1 MTEITGVVTGG
12 VDAHADS
19 HEAAA
24 LDEQGRLLG
33 GRAFPATAA
42 GYEELLAWLEG
53 FGEVGLV
60 GVESTGAYAAGLA
73 RFLCSRGV
81 RLVEVNRPHAQT
93 RRRRGK
99 SDPVDAEAAA
109 RKALAG
115 EALAVPKQTD
125 GIVESIRQL
134 RVAREGAVKARTAA
148 LNQLQS
154 LVVTAPEEL
163 RARLAGA
170 GTSAV
175 RLRLCLRLRADT
187 AQLERPAQAAKL
199 ALRSVAERVR
209 ALEAEL
215 AKLDG
220 ELERLVASAAP
231 RTLSLVGVSTQNGGQ
246 LLVTAGQN
254 IERFRSE
261 AAFAHICGA
270 SPIPA
275 SSGRTRRHRLNPGG
289 DRQANRALHMIAVV
303 RLRHCER
310 TRAYAE
316 RRSAEGLSKKEVL
329 RCLKRYIAREAY
341 QTLRADLASLSSPAA
356 AKAPVRRSRRAVTIS
371 CSAGPIGSS
380 RSKPHTLAGVADPAP
395 TLPGKRK
402 VAGSP

>member
-1 MTEITGVVTGG
+1 MTEITRVVTGG

-33 GRAFPATAA
+33 GRAFPATAS
-42 GYEELLAWLEG
+42 GYEELLAWLGG

-81 RLVEVNRPHAQT
+81 RVVEVNRPHAHT

-109 RKALAG
+109 RTALAG
-115 EALAVPKQTD
+115 EARAVPKQTD

-134 RVAREGAVKARTAA
+134 RVAREGALKARTAA
-148 LNQLQS
+148 LNQLRS

-170 GTSAV
+170 GTSTV
-175 RLRLCLRLRADT
+175 RVRLCLRLRADT

-199 ALRSVAERVR
+199 ALRSVAERIR

-220 ELERLVASAAP
+220 ELERLVVAAAP
-231 RTLSLVGVSTQNGGQ
+231 RTLNLVGVSTQNGGQ

-275 SSGRTRRHRLNPGG
+275 SSGRTHRHRLNPGG

-341 QTLRADLASLSSPAA
+341 QTLRADLAALSSPAA
-356 AKAPVRRSRRAVTIS
+356 AKAPLRRSRQAVTTS
-371 CSAGPIGSS
+371 CSAGPVGSS
-380 RSKPHTLAGVADPAP
+380 RRKVHTLARVADPAP
-395 TLPGKRK
+395 TRPGKRK